1 MVGRCERA
9 TEKQHINGCGTIMNN
24 TCSWSWGNV
33 GGVLVSYPAACNPP
47 RILPSP
53 LAKVCNRQHK
63 WSLFYGVCIFT
74 WLLRQWLPLKHRQ
87 HGNELRT
94 RISQHCLLESWNY
107 LLSFPRALKCNH
119 YFTLLSSRWLSMN
132 PVSAWTDAQSSPAL
146 QCPHSYTFLLQISA
160 EGNFKYKFKL
170 NWEKLGGEILHV
182 CEEVEKREK
191 GWGKGEDAYKV
202 LFRSFQ
208 MLAALKA
215 RATLLSLLTKQDAGT
230 TRRRKGES

>member
-24 TCSWSWGNV
+24 TGSWSRGNV
-33 GGVLVSYPAACNPP
+33 GGVLISYPAACNPP

-63 WSLFYGVCIFT
+63 WSLFYGVCTFT

-107 LLSFPRALKCNH
+107 LLSFPCALKCNH

-132 PVSAWTDAQSSPAL
+132 LFQHGQMHKVPQHSSVLTHTHFYCKFL
-146 QCPHSYTFLLQISA
+146 QREIS
-160 EGNFKYKFKL
+160 NTNL
-170 NWEKLGGEILHV
+170 N
-182 CEEVEKREK
+182 
-191 GWGKGEDAYKV
+191 
-202 LFRSFQ
+202 
-208 MLAALKA
+208 
-215 RATLLSLLTKQDAGT
+215 
-230 TRRRKGES
+230 